1 MLKAWWRAMRQ
12 RRAGNLPPERLLK
25 LPRHRAGT
33 LQLFGQTWHY
43 RDPLSFYWSW
53 KEIFGDEI
61 YRFPAT
67 GRAPRIIDGGA
78 NLGLA
83 SLYFLRRY
91 PGARVTALEPDPGI
105 FALLEKNLAG
115 WPCEGRLRLL
125 PKALAASANPR
136 IFQSR
141 GADAGR
147 LSPTGARGDLTVACL
162 PLDDLLSEPVD
173 FLKLDLEGAETEV
186 LEASRNLARV
196 KYLFVEHHS
205 FAGTPRT
212 LDRLLRGLQEQGFT
226 YWIRSQFMPDRPWEE
241 VRTNEGM
248 DLQLNIFAHRTDI

>member
-1 MLKAWWRAMRQ
+1 MLKAWWRTVRQ
-12 RRAGNLPPERLLK
+12 RRAGHLPPERLLK

-33 LQLFGQTWHY
+33 VRMFGQAWHY
-43 RDPLSFYWSW
+43 QDPLSLYWSW
-53 KEIFGDEI
+53 KEIFGEEL
-61 YRFPAT
+61 YRFPAP
-67 GRAPRIIDGGA
+67 GKAPRIIDGGA

-105 FALLEKNLAG
+105 FALLEKNLAP
-115 WPCEGRLRLL
+115 WCSDGRLRLL
-125 PKALAASANPR
+125 PKALAATSGKR
-136 IFQSR
+136 TFQSR

-147 LSPTGARGDLTVACL
+147 LAPIDIPGGLTVDCL
-162 PLDDLLSEPVD
+162 ALDELLSEPVD

-196 KYLFVEHHS
+196 NYLFVEHHS

-212 LDRLLRGLQEQGFT
+212 LDRLLRGLQGQGFT
-226 YWIRSQFMPDRPWEE
+226 YWIQSQFLPDRPWEE

-248 DLQLNIFAHRTDI
+248 DLQLNIFARRTGN